1 MAKQV
6 INVGTAPNAENG
18 DPLRSAF
25 IKINSNFN
33 ELYAAN
39 QANPDLIRE
48 IAAALITSGQH
59 VGITATYDTVN
70 QRVNL
75 AGFNGDYNS
84 LTNRPFSSVETGSAA
99 TVYTPGDINFDGASS
114 SAVYDP
120 TTYNLNGGG
129 A

>member
-6 INVGTAPNAENG
+6 INVGKAPNASDG

-33 ELYAAN
+33 ELYAAD
-39 QANPDLIRE
+39 QANPDLIRD

-59 VGITATYDTVN
+59 VGITATYDSIN
-70 QRVNL
+70 QRLNL
-75 AGFNGDYNS
+75 VGFNGDYNS
-84 LTNRPFSSVETGSAA
+84 LTNLPFSNTEAGSAS
-99 TVYTPGDINFDGASS
+99 TVYTPGDLGIDGGSS
-114 SAVYDP
+114 SAAFNP
-120 TTYNLNGGG
+120 STINLNGGG